1 MQNENDK
8 RETRTEASG
17 LVDGLV
23 MFDVKDADKKLIL
36 HAAYYAVVLHDWRD
50 HVFKAEISKDVK
62 KDLIGKFPCGDP
74 LINLMNLAERLLPE
88 FDEHLSINKSLG
100 MIKSFVY
107 GT

>member
-1 MQNENDK
+1 MQNADK
-8 RETRTEASG
+8 KLETRTEASG
-17 LVDGLV
+17 QVDDLV
-23 MFDVKDADKKLIL
+23 MFDVKDANKKLIL
-36 HAAYYAVVLHDWRD
+36 HAAYYAVVSHDWRD

-74 LINLMNLAERLLPE
+74 LNNLMNLAERLLPE
-88 FDEHLSINKSLG
+88 FDENLSINKNLG